1 MKSTSRDIRI
11 RNCFSVLRHL
21 IAETPTSRQ
30 ILARE
35 TELSVA
41 TVSNLV
47 SDLIELG
54 VVVEVG
60 HEDSGGGRPRAL
72 LAPNAGGGVLIGVDV
87 AETYVQLEAY
97 DLALNVLHRVDERL
111 DTAET
116 TPDQGL
122 GHLLDGIA
130 AVRERLEG
138 REVLGLGVSL
148 PGQIDVAGGVST
160 FAPNWNWHD
169 VPFRDMLAGRLDLDV
184 PIYLDNPLKT
194 VTVGELWFGDG
205 RGVNRL
211 AVVNLGTGCGVGLA
225 FEGKLYR
232 GATNSAG
239 EWGHTTLDPDGPEC
253 RCGSRGCVEAYVGA
267 AAILRQWG
275 EFDERARL
283 GSQSDAMAALAAA
296 EEAGEPEAVRTLEAV
311 SRHLAVGVANLV
323 NLVNPDLVVF
333 IGWVARVVGGP
344 LRREVGRRLPD
355 YAMEAPLE
363 AARVKWNDQERNMV
377 CLGAAALALE
387 GHLNR
392 INTVGARARR

>member
-21 IAETPTSRQ
+21 IADTPTSRQ

-35 TELSVA
+35 TDLSVA

-72 LAPNAGGGVLIGVDV
+72 LSPNTGGGVLIGVDI
-87 AETYVQLEAY
+87 AETYIQLEAY
-97 DLALNVLHRVDERL
+97 DLGLAVLGRVDERL
-111 DTAET
+111 DTAEN
-116 TPDQGL
+116 TPDQVL
-122 GHLLDGIA
+122 GHLINGIA
-130 AVRERLEG
+130 TVREQLAE

-148 PGQIDVAGGVST
+148 PGQVDVAGGVST

-169 VPFRDMLAGRLDLDV
+169 VPFRDLLAERLDLDV

-205 RGVNRL
+205 RGVDRL

-239 EWGHTTLDPDGPEC
+239 EWGHTTLDPDGPRC

-267 AAILRQWG
+267 PAILRQWG
-275 EFDERARL
+275 EFDGGTSAA
-283 GSQSDAMAALAAA
+283 SQSEAMAALAAA
-296 EEAGEPEAVRTLEAV
+296 WEAGDPAAVRTVEAV
-311 SRHLAVGVANLV
+311 SRPLAAGVANLV
-323 NLVNPDLVVF
+323 NLVNPDLVVI
-333 IGWVARVVGGP
+333 IGWVTRALGDALMP
-344 LRREVGRRLPD
+344 ELERLLPGH
-355 YAMEAPLE
+355 AMEAPLK
-363 AARVKWNDQERNMV
+363 ALQLKRNSQERNMV

-392 INTVGARARR
+392 INTVGARSRR

>member
-11 RNCFSVLRHL
+11 HNCFSVLRRL
-21 IAETPTSRQ
+21 IADVRTSRQ

-35 TELSVA
+35 AELSVA

-60 HEDSGGGRPRAL
+60 YEDSGGGRPRAL
-72 LAPNAGGGVLIGVDV
+72 LSPNTEGGVLIGVDI

-97 DLALNVLHRVDERL
+97 DLGLSVLGRVDERL
-111 DTAET
+111 DADEN
-116 TPDQGL
+116 TPAQVL

-130 AVRERLEG
+130 SVRERLGE

-148 PGQIDVAGGVST
+148 PGQVDVAGGVST
-160 FAPNWNWHD
+160 FAPNWNWRD
-169 VPFRDMLAGRLDLDV
+169 VPFRDMLAERLRLDV

-205 RGVNRL
+205 RGVDRL

-225 FEGKLYR
+225 FGGKLYR

-239 EWGHTTLDPDGPEC
+239 EWGHTTLDPEGPQC
-253 RCGSRGCVEAYVGA
+253 RCGARGCVEAYVGA
-267 AAILRQWG
+267 PAILRQWG
-275 EFDERARL
+275 AIDERART
-283 GSQSDAMAALAAA
+283 GSQSEAMAALAAA
-296 EEAGEPEAVRTLEAV
+296 WEAGDPAAVRTVEAV
-311 SRHLAVGVANLV
+311 SRRLAAGVANLV
-323 NLVNPDLVVF
+323 NLVNPDLVVL
-333 IGWVARVVGGP
+333 IGWVARVLGDGLLP
-344 LRREVGRRLPD
+344 ELERRLPEH
-355 YAMEAPLE
+355 ALEAPLQ
-363 AARVKWNDQERNMV
+363 AMRLKRNGQERNMV

-392 INTVGARARR
+392 IKTVGARTRH

>member
-21 IAETPTSRQ
+21 IAGAPTSRQ

-35 TELSVA
+35 TDLSVA

-72 LAPNAGGGVLIGVDV
+72 LAPNTGGGVLIGVDV
-87 AETYVQLEAY
+87 AETYVQLEVY
-97 DLALNVLHRVDERL
+97 DLGLVVLDRIDERL
-111 DTAET
+111 ETAEN
-116 TPDQGL
+116 TPDQVL
-122 GHLLDGIA
+122 GHLVAGIE
-130 AVRERLEG
+130 AVRERLGG

-148 PGQIDVAGGVST
+148 PGQVDVAGGVSA

-169 VPFRDMLAGRLDLDV
+169 VPFRDLLAERLDLDA

-205 RGVNRL
+205 RGVDRL

-239 EWGHTTLDPDGPEC
+239 EWGHTTLNPDGPQC
-253 RCGSRGCVEAYVGA
+253 RCGAKGCVEAYVGA
-267 AAILRQWG
+267 PAILRQWG
-275 EFDERARL
+275 ELDDRAHV
-283 GSQSDAMAALAAA
+283 GSQSEAMASLASAW
-296 EEAGEPEAVRTLEAV
+296 EAGEESAVRTVDAV
-311 SRHLAVGVANLV
+311 SRQLSAGVANLV
-323 NLVNPDLVVF
+323 NLVNPDLVVL
-333 IGWVARVVGGP
+333 IGWVTRALGDALVP
-344 LRREVGRRLPD
+344 ELERRLPEQ
-355 YAMEAPLE
+355 AMEAPLKVLQLK
-363 AARVKWNDQERNMV
+363 RNNQQRNMV
-377 CLGAAALALE
+377 GLGAAALALE

-392 INTVGARARR
+392 INTVGARTRR